1 MRRFPG
7 PGIRVVTM
15 KYVLAQVDSSNDLHA
30 VDGFEAS
37 GDLAGDVAAMKAHPG
52 SEFFGRG
59 VEIVNVVLPLIEVVA
74 HFLVRHGDRTA
85 AAAVRE
91 TVFRGCG
98 ELRRRVAEA
107 AMHVDHRLG
116 QARCVET
123 ISAISWASA
132 SMPIS

>member
-1 MRRFPG
+1 
-7 PGIRVVTM
+7 M